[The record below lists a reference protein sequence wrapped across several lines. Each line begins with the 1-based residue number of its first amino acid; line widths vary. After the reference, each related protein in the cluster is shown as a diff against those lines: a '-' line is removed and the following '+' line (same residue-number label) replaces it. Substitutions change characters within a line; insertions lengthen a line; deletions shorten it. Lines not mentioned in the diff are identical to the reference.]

1 MNKNEFVEVLSKKTG
16 TPKKLIEQIVAAY
29 SEIVIEEDVKSNPV
43 SLRNFGTF
51 KPVEFKPQKG
61 VNPQTLEE
69 IHIPAKRTL
78 KFQASGYVKEKLNQ
92 RG

>member
-1 MNKNEFVEVLSKKTG
+1 MDEQKRVCRSFIEKKTG
-16 TPKKLIEQIVAAY
+16 TPKKLIEQIVAVY
-29 SEIVIEEDVKSNPV
+29 SETVIEEDVKSNLV

-78 KFQASGYVKEKLNQ
+78 KF
-92 RG
+92 